1 MKKIFA
7 ICLMLMFSL
16 SAGSAFAK
24 QKKPPQRPSFKI
36 NQEILKR
43 ETKEKRK
50 LDEYER
56 DEIKYTVL
64 KKAYKGITDEKN
76 LMYAI
81 ELMDD
86 TIAEFSKE
94 AIFGNNVTYYPIK
107 VEFKDLSQINQ
118 SYASYDALGWKKG
131 AKLHILIN
139 EKHKDAPIE
148 ALCPL
153 IAHEALHQDEF
164 NSLNE
169 ETYAWTYE
177 AAVWEQMTEADPNVV
192 KIDHPLVTRE
202 NTLKKLFEKGGFTN
216 KYIKKAVYSNE
227 GYKNLP
233 SRSPGFE
240 DDDI

>member
-1 MKKIFA
+1 MKKKYV
-7 ICLMLMFSL
+7 ICMLLMFILSSGKSFSANKTHQAKPSL
-16 SAGSAFAK
+16 
-24 QKKPPQRPSFKI
+24 KI

-43 ETKEKRK
+43 EKQERRK

-56 DEIKYTVL
+56 DGIKFKIL
-64 KKAYKGITDEKN
+64 KKAYKDITDEKN

-86 TIAEFSKE
+86 TIAEFSKN
-94 AIFGNNVTYYPIK
+94 AIFGNNITYYPIK
-107 VEFKDLSQINQ
+107 VEFKDLAQINQ
-118 SYASYDALGWKKG
+118 NYANFDALGWKKG

-177 AAVWEQMTEADPNVV
+177 AAVWEQMTEADPDIVN
-192 KIDHPLVTRE
+192 INHPLVQRE
-202 NTLKKLFEKGGFTN
+202 NTLKKLFEKGAYTN

-240 DDDI
+240 NDDI

>member
-1 MKKIFA
+1 MKKNIV
-7 ICLMLMFSL
+7 ICLMLML
-16 SAGSAFAK
+16 TIGTTKVFAA
-24 QKKPPQRPSFKI
+24 KKNPPLRPSVKI
-36 NQEILKR
+36 NQEIIKR
-43 ETKEKRK
+43 EAKEKRK

-56 DEIKYTVL
+56 KEIRDNILRKE
-64 KKAYKGITDEKN
+64 YKGITEEKN
-76 LMYAI
+76 IIYAI

-107 VEFKDLSQINQ
+107 VEFKDLSQINA
-118 SYASYDALGWKKG
+118 SYANYDALGWKKG
-131 AKLHILIN
+131 AKLHILVN
-139 EKHKDAPIE
+139 EKHKDAPPE

-177 AAVWEQMTEADPNVV
+177 AAVWEQMTEADPDIV
-192 KIDHPLVTRE
+192 KINHPLVQRE

-240 DDDI
+240 NDDI

>member
-1 MKKIFA
+1 MKKNIA
-7 ICLMLMFSL
+7 ICLVFLFTL
-16 SAGSAFAK
+16 GSIEVYAAK
-24 QKKPPQRPSFKI
+24 KKPPQRPSFTI
-36 NQEILKR
+36 NQEIIKL

-56 DEIKYTVL
+56 DEIKFNIL
-64 KKAYKGITDEKN
+64 KKAYKEITKEKN
-76 LMYAI
+76 IMLAI

-94 AIFGNNVTYYPIK
+94 AIFGNNITYYPIK
-107 VEFKDLSQINQ
+107 VEYKDLSQINPG
-118 SYASYDALGWKKG
+118 YANFDALGWKKG

-139 EKHKDAPIE
+139 EKHKDAPPE

-192 KIDHPLVTRE
+192 NINHPLVQRE
-202 NTLKKLFEKGGFTN
+202 NTLKKLFEKGSYTN

-240 DDDI
+240 NDDI

>member
-1 MKKIFA
+1 MKKNLILS
-7 ICLMLMFSL
+7 IML
-16 SAGSAFAK
+16 AFALTSAVPAAIAK
-24 QKKPPQRPSFKI
+24 NPSMRPSIKI
-36 NQEILKR
+36 NQQILKV
-43 ETKEKRK
+43 EKKEKRK

-56 DEIKYTVL
+56 DDIKYNIL
-64 KKAYKGITDEKN
+64 KKEYRGITNEKN

-86 TIAEFSKE
+86 TIAEFSKK

-107 VEFKDLSQINQ
+107 VQFKDLSKINE
-118 SYASYDALGWKKG
+118 SYAGFDALGWKKG
-131 AKLHILIN
+131 PKLYIFIN
-139 EKHKDAPIE
+139 ENHKDAPIE

-177 AAVWEQMTEADPNVV
+177 AAVWVQMTEANPDIVN
-192 KIDHPLVTRE
+192 KSHPLVTRE
-202 NTLKKLFEKGGFTN
+202 NTLKKLFEKGSFTN
-216 KYIKKAVYSNE
+216 KYIKKAVSSNP
-227 GYKNLP
+227 GYQNLP

-240 DDDI
+240 DDNI

>member
-1 MKKIFA
+1 MKKNLA
-7 ICLMLMFSL
+7 ICLMLMFTIGSL
-16 SAGSAFAK
+16 KVYAAK
-24 QKKPPQRPSFKI
+24 KNPPLRPSVKI
-36 NQEILKR
+36 NQEIIKR
-43 ETKEKRK
+43 EAKEKRK

-56 DEIKYTVL
+56 DEIKYTIL
-64 KKAYKGITDEKN
+64 KKAYKNITNEKN
-76 LMYAI
+76 IIYAI

-107 VEFKDLSQINQ
+107 VEYKDLTQINE
-118 SYASYDALGWKKG
+118 SYANYDALGWKKG

-139 EKHKDAPIE
+139 EKHKDAPPE

-177 AAVWEQMTEADPNVV
+177 AAVWEQMTEADPEIVN
-192 KIDHPLVTRE
+192 INHPLVQRE
-202 NTLKKLFEKGGFTN
+202 NTLKKLFEKGGYTN